1 MYILIILLCVVFIY
15 KITIRETLSSPN
27 CGKSWRNSSAKN
39 RRCDRDRRYIRE
51 IKHSLIP
58 SAIGKAN
65 HYNNIY
71 RSRFDYNGKQ
81 YYDTYRNKI
90 NDLNNR
96 INQYNN
102 TQNELGKLIKD
113 TTKLQK
119 EQRDL
124 TKIHKSLL
132 PDYIENKVHYGINS
146 HDAGVVGI

>member
-1 MYILIILLCVVFIY
+1 MYILIILLCVVLIY

-27 CGKSWRNSSAKN
+27 CGKSWTDSGSKKK
-39 RRCDRDRRYIRE
+39 RCDRDRGYIRE

-81 YYDTYRNKI
+81 YYDTYHNKI

-119 EQRDL
+119 DQRDL